1 MSLSKAPVGWFFAI
15 WAAVALLSGCAS
27 PGKYIV
33 TTSIAVDHAMQAWA
47 VYVVDGHA
55 SINDE
60 LTVMAA
66 HQRYIAAEDAVLEAW
81 LAFQKSGDKLTW
93 IEARD
98 TLLRRQAD
106 LLMLVDKL
114 TKEKQ

>member
-1 MSLSKAPVGWFFAI
+1 MSLPKAAVGWFFGI

-33 TTSIAVDHAMQAWA
+33 TTSIATDHAMQAWA
-47 VYVVDGHA
+47 VWVVDGHA
-55 SINDE
+55 TINDE

-66 HQRYIAAEDAVLEAW
+66 HERYLAAEDAVLEAW
-81 LAFQKSGDKLTW
+81 LAWQKTGDKLTW

-98 TLLRRQAD
+98 ALLRRQSD

-114 TKEKQ
+114 TKEKK

>member
-1 MSLSKAPVGWFFAI
+1 MNISKAALGWVFGI
-15 WAAVALLSGCAS
+15 MAAAMLLSGCAS

-33 TTSIAVDHAMQAWA
+33 TTSIAVDHAMQGWA

-55 SINDE
+55 TINDE

-66 HQRYIAAEDAVLEAW
+66 HERYIATEDAVLEAW

-98 TLLRRQAD
+98 ALLRYQLD
-106 LLMLVDKL
+106 LLMLVDQL
-114 TKEKQ
+114 TKEKP